1 MTKAQQVYER
11 IEALVASGLTKAEA
25 FRQLAEELG
34 QPAKSL
40 QGAYYQHTKKL
51 GGGGNGGG
59 RRRTRK
65 RETTPADALEDAK
78 ALLEEAIDSIDAEI
92 EQAKER
98 ADEAKAEYEAMKASA
113 TERKQAIAAKIKA
126 LDS

>member
-1 MTKAQQVYER
+1 MTKSQEVYER
-11 IEALVASGLTKAEA
+11 IEALVASGLTKADA

-51 GGGGNGGG
+51 GVGNGGG
-59 RRRTRK
+59 TRRTRK
-65 RETTPADALEDAK
+65 RETTPADALEGAK
-78 ALLEEAIDSIDAEI
+78 AVLEEAIDSIDAEI

-113 TERKQAIAAKIKA
+113 TERKQAITAKIKA